1 MKKTIKLNLE
11 ENIILMLNQLANE
24 LHTTKSSIIEKALNT
39 FYKQQKENDLS
50 KFAGI
55 LDSKEADKILSE
67 IKANKNT
74 KEFTI

>member
-24 LHTTKSSIIEKALNT
+24 LHTTKSSIIEKALM

-55 LDSKEADKILSE
+55 LDPKEADKILSE
-67 IKANKNT
+67 IKTNKDT